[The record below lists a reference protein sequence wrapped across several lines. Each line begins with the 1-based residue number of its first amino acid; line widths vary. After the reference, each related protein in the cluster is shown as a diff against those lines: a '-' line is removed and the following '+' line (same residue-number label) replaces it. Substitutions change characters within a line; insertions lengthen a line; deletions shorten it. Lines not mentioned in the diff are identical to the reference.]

1 MAGIRV
7 TNLRKTYGRARP
19 PRRASIVAL
28 DGVSFELK
36 SGEAVAIIGP
46 SGAGKTTLFRVLTRS
61 IPLDGGRIDIDGAD
75 LYSANYLNL
84 TKIRRKIGLIYQQ
97 HNLVKELDVLRN
109 VIMGKLGVWSSWQA
123 LRTLLSR
130 PPDDVIDEVKKV
142 LGQVGLANKIN
153 SRVTELSGGEQQRVA
168 IARLLLQDPE
178 IILADEPVASVDVA
192 SAQKIMEIFQDLNQN
207 IGKTLICNLHNVSL
221 ARTFFERV
229 LALCSGKILF
239 DGCPSC
245 LDRKLMSSI
254 YTKEC
259 EWLEETELDETSV
272 CIERLAREDGAF
284 AQE

>member
-1 MAGIRV
+1 MASV
-7 TNLRKTYGRARP
+7 KVADLRKTYGRA
-19 PRRASIVAL
+19 SVVAL

-61 IPLDGGRIDIDGAD
+61 IPLDGGQVVVDGTD
-75 LYSANYLNL
+75 LYSASYLNL

-123 LRTLLSR
+123 LHALLLK
-130 PPDDVIDEVKKV
+130 PPDDVIDEVKRV
-142 LGQVGLANKIN
+142 LGRVGLANKIN
-153 SRVTELSGGEQQRVA
+153 SQVTELSGGEQQRVA

-178 IILADEPVASVDVA
+178 IILADEPVASVDVV
-192 SAQKIMEIFQDLNQN
+192 SAQKIMEIFQDLNRSM
-207 IGKTLICNLHNVSL
+207 GKTLICNLHNIGL

-229 LALCSGKILF
+229 LALCNGKVLF
-239 DGCPSC
+239 DGCPTC

-254 YTKEC
+254 YTKES
-259 EWLEETELDETSV
+259 EWLEEAGLDDTTV
-272 CIERLAREDGAF
+272 CIERLAREDGAL

>member
-1 MAGIRV
+1 MASIKV
-7 TNLRKTYGRARP
+7 TSLRKTYGREGV
-19 PRRASIVAL
+19 VAL
-28 DGVSFELK
+28 GDVSFEVE
-36 SGEAVAIIGP
+36 SGEAIAVIGP
-46 SGAGKTTLFRVLTRS
+46 SGAGKTTLFRAMTRS
-61 IPLDGGRIDIDGAD
+61 VPLDGGHVEIDGAD

-84 TKIRRKIGLIYQQ
+84 TKIRRKIGFIYQQ

-109 VIMGKLGVWSSWQA
+109 VIMGKLGAWSSWQA
-123 LRTLLSR
+123 LHALLFQ
-130 PPDDVIDEVKKV
+130 PPDDVIDEITKM

-192 SAQKIMEIFQDLNQN
+192 SAQKIMEIFQDFNRN
-207 IGKTLICNLHNVSL
+207 MGKTLICNLHDVNL

-229 LALCSGKILF
+229 IALGNGKVLF

-254 YTKEC
+254 YTKESM
-259 EWLEETELDETSV
+259 WLHEAELDETRA
-272 CIERLAREDGAF
+272 CIERLAREDETF
-284 AQE
+284 A